1 MPTYTLRR
9 GLFIL
14 SAASYVLAFACGGDG
29 DKNTRGEDSGSD
41 VGRAGFG
48 GTAGSSGT
56 GGSGGGIADAGS
68 EASGA
73 SEASDAT
80 DASDSGADANPACQS
95 IARDATLQAHLK
107 ITADNECEVFVNG
120 ASVGTTNSWSSG
132 VTIDVALFVHPGRRN
147 VVAVRGT
154 NTSSQNGNDRGI
166 IGELTVSE
174 DSGVRALVVTDD
186 TWKVSPTE
194 ALNWT
199 ALEFD
204 DSSWV
209 GATEI
214 AAHGDGPWG
223 SVLTTTSA
231 MWIWS
236 APVPVSTSEKANIET
251 TYARRTFY
259 FDFDGGTTTN
269 QAGCP

>member
-1 MPTYTLRR
+1 MTTHLLRR
-9 GLFIL
+9 GLLVL
-14 SAASYVLAFACGGDG
+14 SVASYVLAPACGGDG
-29 DKNTRGEDSGSD
+29 DKRARGKDAGADAAQAGS
-41 VGRAGFG
+41 AGAA
-48 GTAGSSGT
+48 GTAGSSGA

-68 EASGA
+68 EAS
-73 SEASDAT
+73 DAN
-80 DASDSGADANPACQS
+80 DGGADANPACQT

-120 ASVGTTNSWSSG
+120 TSVGTTSNWGVG
-132 VTIDVALFVHPGRRN
+132 VTIDVSLFVHPGRRN

-174 DSGVRALVVTDD
+174 DAGVRALVVTDD
-186 TWKVSPTE
+186 AWKVASTE
-194 ALNWT
+194 APNWT
-199 ALEFD
+199 ALDFD
-204 DSSWV
+204 DSTWT

-214 AAHGDGPWG
+214 AAHGAGPWG

-236 APVPVSTSEKANIET
+236 APVPASTSEKPNIES

-259 FDFDGGTTTN
+259 FDFDGATTTS